1 MKTILVTGSA
11 GFIGFHLSKSLL
23 NQGFNVLGIDSM
35 NDYYDVSLKK
45 SRNKI
50 LLESSSYQFEQINIS
65 DIRRLEELVSKNSIS
80 SIVNLAAQA
89 GVQYSIQNPHAY
101 IESNILGFLN
111 ILEVSKKSNIEHLV
125 YASSSSVYGMNS
137 KIPFSEDHNVDHPL
151 SLYAASK
158 KSNELMAHVYSY
170 MHNLPTTGLRF
181 FTVYGPWGRPD
192 MALFKF
198 TKAAHLGKSIQVNN
212 FGNHAR
218 DFTFIDDIVAGI
230 EKVLASPP
238 KKDSNEGISPSS
250 SSCPWRILNI
260 GRGQQVQLMDFIGI
274 IENYY
279 GIKIKKKMMP
289 LQIGDVPETFSDTSK
304 LEHRYG
310 YKPNIEVE
318 KGVIKFLDWYNEF
331 YQIKLP
337 IK

>member
-23 NQGFNVLGIDSM
+23 NKGFNVLGIDNM
-35 NDYYDVSLKK
+35 NNYYDISLKK

-50 LLESSSYQFEQINIS
+50 LLESSSYKFKQIDIS
-65 DIRRLEELVSKNSIS
+65 DLNNLKELVAKNSIN
-80 SIVNLAAQA
+80 SIVHLAAQA

-111 ILEVSKKSNIEHLV
+111 ILEVSKELNIEHLV

-238 KKDSNEGISPSS
+238 KEDLNENISPSS

-274 IENYY
+274 IEKYY
-279 GIKIKKKMMP
+279 GITIKKEMLP
-289 LQIGDVPETFSDTSK
+289 LQTGDVPQTFSDTSK
-304 LEHRYG
+304 LKNSYD
-310 YKPNIEVE
+310 YNPKIEVE

-331 YQIKLP
+331 YQVKLP

>member
-1 MKTILVTGSA
+1 MKTVLITGSA

-23 NQGFNVLGIDSM
+23 NQGFNVLGIDNM
-35 NDYYDVSLKK
+35 NDYYDVSLKE

-50 LLESSSYQFEQINIS
+50 LLESSSYQFEQIDIS
-65 DIRRLEELVSKNSIS
+65 DQKKLKEFVAKNNIN

-111 ILEVSKKSNIEHLV
+111 ILEVSKESNIEHLV

-170 MHNLPTTGLRF
+170 MHDLPTTGLRF

-198 TKAAHLGKSIQVNN
+198 TKAAHLGKPIQVNN

-238 KKDSNEGISPSS
+238 IKDINEGISPSS
-250 SSCPWRILNI
+250 SSSPWRILNI
-260 GRGQQVQLMDFIGI
+260 GRGQQVQLMDFIAI

-279 GIKIKKKMMP
+279 GISIKKEMMP
-289 LQIGDVPETFSDTSK
+289 LQTGDVPETFSDTSK
-304 LEHRYG
+304 LERSYG
-310 YKPNIEVE
+310 YKPKIEVE
-318 KGVIKFLDWYNEF
+318 KGVIKFLDWYNDF
-331 YQIKLP
+331 YHVKLP

>member
-23 NQGFNVLGIDSM
+23 NQGFNVLGVDSM

-50 LLESSSYQFEQINIS
+50 LLESNSYQFEQIDIS
-65 DIRRLEELVSKNSIS
+65 DLNRLKEFVSKKSIN

-111 ILEVSKKSNIEHLV
+111 ILEVSKELNIEHLV

-230 EKVLASPP
+230 ERVLASPP
-238 KKDSNEGISPSS
+238 TKDINEGISPSS

-260 GRGQQVQLMDFIGI
+260 GRGQQVQLMDFIAI
-274 IENYY
+274 IESYY
-279 GIKIKKKMMP
+279 GISIKKQMMP
-289 LQIGDVPETFSDTSK
+289 LQTGDVPETFSDTSK
-304 LEHRYG
+304 LEHSYG
-310 YKPNIEVE
+310 YKPKIEVE

-331 YQIKLP
+331 YQVKLP